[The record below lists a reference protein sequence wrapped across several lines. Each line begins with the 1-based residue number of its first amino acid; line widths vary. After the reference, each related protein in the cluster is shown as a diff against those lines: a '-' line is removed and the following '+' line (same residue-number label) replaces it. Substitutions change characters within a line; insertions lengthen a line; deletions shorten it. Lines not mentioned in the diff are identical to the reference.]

1 MIRINKY
8 FIKNTSYM
16 KKSNYI
22 NKSSDSLFKA
32 ILSLKDLDEAR
43 RFFRDLLTEEEIKEF
58 SNRWAV
64 AQMLAANVSYTRIE
78 KETGM
83 SSTTIA
89 RIAKWLNKGMNGYK
103 IIISRLNISS
113 KHTHPETG

>member
-1 MIRINKY
+1 M
-8 FIKNTSYM
+8 KNT
-16 KKSNYI
+16 KWI

-32 ILSLKDLDEAR
+32 ILTLKDLDEAR

-58 SNRWAV
+58 SNRWIV
-64 AQMLAANVSYTRIE
+64 AQMLADKVPYTRIE

-89 RIAKWLNKGMNGYK
+89 RIAKWLNGQLKGYK
-103 IIISRLNISS
+103 TIISRLNSS
-113 KHTHPETG
+113 LHTHP